1 MQPINIATHRLLSQ
15 KIINS
20 DLLTPAEV
28 VSQLGAVQ
36 AQDYT
41 MSKWG
46 IGLRIPE
53 ATNSQVEQAITE
65 GQIVR
70 THIMRP
76 TWHWVAAQDLRWI
89 MALTAPHVQQLV
101 ASMNRKLELDDLILR
116 KASEVMA
123 TALAGHNY
131 LTRSELMAQIEQAGI
146 ITSDLRAAHLTAYAE
161 LNCLICNGPTRDKQ
175 TTYALVDERIPA
187 MQPLSREEALG
198 KLALKYFTSHG
209 PATLQDF
216 AWWSGL
222 KITDARKAVAL
233 VQSNFINE
241 KINDQLYY
249 LLNSPSISTHSVHLL
264 PAFDEFMVS
273 YKDRT
278 ASLSPNKHQEAI
290 TGNGIFKP
298 IIVVDGKVTG
308 IWKKVISQKQT
319 KVQTSFFDT
328 HFESGLL
335 EKALKQ
341 YIHFLEN

>member
-1 MQPINIATHRLLSQ
+1 MQPIHIATHRLLSQ

-28 VSQLGAVQ
+28 VSHLGAVQ

-46 IGLRIPE
+46 IGLRIPQT
-53 ATNSQVEQAITE
+53 TNSQVEQAITE

-116 KASEVMA
+116 KASEVMT

-131 LTRSELMAQIEQAGI
+131 LTRSELMTQIEQAGI
-146 ITSDLRAAHLTAYAE
+146 ITSDLRAAHLMAYAE
-161 LNCLICNGPTRDKQ
+161 LNCLVCNGPMRDKQ
-175 TTYALVDERIPA
+175 ITYALVDERIPA
-187 MQPLSREEALG
+187 TQSLYREEALG

-209 PATLQDF
+209 PATVQDF

-233 VQSNFINE
+233 VESSFINE

-249 LLNSPSISTHSVHLL
+249 FLNSSSISTHSVHLL

-308 IWKKVISQKQT
+308 IWKKVISKKQT

-328 HFESGLL
+328 DFESDLL

-341 YIHFLEN
+341 YIHFLEK